1 MRFAALVGVVVTVAC
16 AVGQEPPGLLPSTL
30 PRAVPDEGI
39 LPAQAVVPNIRP
51 TTVAP
56 SAAVNPV
63 AVPVVSLDVIVPQAA
78 AAAAGI
84 PCKLIVKNNSNADAY
99 SVQVRVPT
107 ARLAASEIL
116 KVTPTPVQVPNQQ
129 SRQYVWKFPTLRAGE
144 SKTIS
149 FDLKPDATLV
159 NNGELGLKGFVS
171 FEHGVEVVTK
181 LGTADLVLEKTAPK
195 DAGTGES
202 IPVSVRIR
210 NNGAVPL
217 HDLKLIETVSAG
229 YPFAEGTG
237 GEEGVNPQQRVW
249 KLGTLQPGETRPVS
263 YRLVA
268 NKAGDVQMS
277 SAVSTAE
284 GNQKT
289 KEAVTKVMTAGLS
302 VKLTGPREVTPG
314 EPATYAISV
323 KNTGELPMRNVRV
336 SGAVP
341 DGCRA
346 TKMTNGGRMGR
357 DRIDWVVPELKPGV
371 AYDVRFSLVG
381 DAAGKRTVTAV
392 AVDSRGKEVTDT
404 RETSFA
410 ASADLHWESYAEPT
424 SLAVGK
430 TGAFTVRVKNSGGDA
445 ARNVTLKVE
454 LPPEIRRT
462 AIRPRDAKE
471 GGQEIVFK
479 PETIPSGATRDFVIE
494 FKAEKPGRAY
504 FNLRLEADALGDKPM
519 LADKMIVVTQQR

>member
-1 MRFAALVGVVVTVAC
+1 M
-16 AVGQEPPGLLPSTL
+16 
-30 PRAVPDEGI
+30 
-39 LPAQAVVPNIRP
+39 
-51 TTVAP
+51 
-56 SAAVNPV
+56 
-63 AVPVVSLDVIVPQAA
+63 
-78 AAAAGI
+78 
-84 PCKLIVKNNSNADAY
+84 
-99 SVQVRVPT
+99 PT

-116 KVTPTPVQVPNQQ
+116 KITPTPVQVPNQQ
-129 SRQYVWKFPTLRAGE
+129 SRQYVWRFPTLRPGE
-144 SKTIS
+144 AKTIS

-181 LGTADLVLEKTAPK
+181 LGTAELLLEKTAPK

-202 IPVSVRIR
+202 ISVAVRIR

-229 YPFAEGTG
+229 FPFAEGTS
-237 GEEGVNPQQRVW
+237 GEEGINPQQRVW

-263 YRLVA
+263 YRLNA
-268 NKAGDVQMS
+268 AKAGEVQMS

-302 VKLTGPREVTPG
+302 VKLSGPREVTPG
-314 EPATYAISV
+314 EPAVYAISV

-392 AVDSRGKEVTDT
+392 AIDSRGKEVSDT

-410 ASADLHWESYAEPT
+410 ASADLHWESYAEPP
-424 SLAVGK
+424 SVAVGK

-445 ARNVTLKVE
+445 ARNVSLKIE
-454 LPPEIRRT
+454 LPLEIRRT
-462 AIRPRDAKE
+462 TIKPRDAKE

-479 PETIPSGATRDFVIE
+479 PESIPPGATRDFVVE
-494 FKAEKPGRAY
+494 FKAEKAGRAY
-504 FNLRLEADALGDKPM
+504 FNLRLEADSLGDKPM
-519 LADKMIVVTQQR
+519 LADKMIVVTQAR